1 MNKVIISIV
10 LAVAIMLLFFGN
22 LVWGSVNIP
31 YREVV
36 GALTG
41 NQTVSDT
48 YGYIILESR
57 LPQAI
62 TALLSG
68 AALATSGLL
77 LQTAFRNPLAGPDV
91 FGISSGAG
99 LAVAIVMLA
108 FGGNISLN
116 NLCLGFLD
124 EECGYAIGGFMAILV
139 SAFAGAMLVMGI
151 ILFFST
157 YSPSYYRFDGRLSCQ
172 QRHLVIEF
180 LQYGRRCEI
189 LSDMGNGKFR
199 QCFYGRGEMVCAI
212 CHPRSVGLP
221 FTHQAA

>member
-10 LAVAIMLLFFGN
+10 LTVAIMLLFFGN

-77 LQTAFRNPLAGPDV
+77 LQTAFRNPLAGPDAGSV
-91 FGISSGAG
+91 PRTTKMTKRTGPDCSGP
-99 LAVAIVMLA
+99 VW
-108 FGGNISLN
+108 
-116 NLCLGFLD
+116 
-124 EECGYAIGGFMAILV
+124 
-139 SAFAGAMLVMGI
+139 
-151 ILFFST
+151 
-157 YSPSYYRFDGRLSCQ
+157 
-172 QRHLVIEF
+172 
-180 LQYGRRCEI
+180 
-189 LSDMGNGKFR
+189 
-199 QCFYGRGEMVCAI
+199 
-212 CHPRSVGLP
+212 
-221 FTHQAA
+221 

>member
-1 MNKVIISIV
+1 MNKIIISIV

-36 GALTG
+36 DVLTG
-41 NQTVSDT
+41 NQAVSDT

-151 ILFFST
+151 ITAFLPLLEVIQSFL
-157 YSPSYYRFDGRLSCQ
+157 LS
-172 QRHLVIEF
+172 V
-180 LQYGRRCEI
+180 
-189 LSDMGNGKFR
+189 
-199 QCFYGRGEMVCAI
+199 
-212 CHPRSVGLP
+212 
-221 FTHQAA
+221 